1 VREDEVFDVV
11 GTQFSPGLRRMMATI
26 GAEVCFDKAREWL
39 GELAGIMVT
48 AKEVERWAEGIGDD
62 IGKKGEPG
70 RQEAKTGQPPETG
83 EAVPTLYIA
92 MDGTG
97 IPVVR
102 KETQGRK
109 GKAPDGIARTR
120 EVKLGAVF
128 TQTGN
133 DQAGK
138 PVRDRASTSYV
149 GKIEKAEAF
158 GPRVY
163 AEACRRGLG
172 HTETAVVLGDG
183 APWIWNLAD
192 EYFPGAI
199 QIVDY
204 YHAKEHLGDLSKI
217 LYPSDVRQKNQ
228 WMDRMTE
235 RLWTG
240 DMCGLIASLQA
251 WRTRGT
257 QKVAIETAIGYFDK
271 NRHRMCYGTFRE
283 AGLFI
288 GSGVIEAG
296 CKTVIGKRL
305 KQSGMH
311 WSVRGANAIIA
322 LRCHIE
328 SERFDGYWKDRCA
341 A

>member
-1 VREDEVFDVV
+1 
-11 GTQFSPGLRRMMATI
+11 MMAKL
-26 GAEVCFDKAREWL
+26 GAEVCFDKARELL
-39 GELAGIMVT
+39 GELAGITVT

-62 IGKKGEPG
+62 IGKKGEAG
-70 RQEAKTGQPPETG
+70 RLDATAGQTPDRPSPETG
-83 EAVPTLYIA
+83 EAAPTLYIA

-102 KETQGRK
+102 KETQGRT

-133 DQAGK
+133 DQDGK

-163 AEACRRGLG
+163 TEACRRGLC
-172 HTETAVVLGDG
+172 HTATAVILGGG

-199 QIVDY
+199 QILDY

-217 LYPSDVRQKNQ
+217 LYPADAHQQNT
-228 WMDRMTE
+228 WMNRMTE
-235 RLWTG
+235 RLWNG
-240 DMCGLIASLQA
+240 DIRGLIANLWA
-251 WRTRGT
+251 ERTKRN
-257 QKVAIETAIGYFDK
+257 QKAAIETVIGYFEK
-271 NRHRMCYGTFRE
+271 NRHRMRYGTFRE

-296 CKTVIGKRL
+296 CKAVIGKRL